1 MSKAPK
7 KSKSRQGKANPKRW
21 PKISRGP
28 HGLSVIEAGA
38 MIGLGR
44 NASYEAVKNGQIPV
58 LEIGHRKIV
67 PRGPWLQKIGAT
79 DVA

>member
-1 MSKAPK
+1 MSKARK
-7 KSKSRQGKANPKRW
+7 KSKPQKAKPKRW

-44 NASYEAVKNGQIPV
+44 NAAYEAVKNGQIPV
-58 LEIGHRKIV
+58 LEIGCRKIV
-67 PRGPWLQKIGAT
+67 PRGTWLKMIGAT
-79 DVA
+79 DAA